1 MAYLGQGAE
10 GNFTTT
16 NAKDTFSGD
25 GSETTFTLS
34 QRGTENNVDVFVNN
48 VRQEPGVAYNIEGN
62 GTSLVFTAAPSTGTN
77 NIYVVNRGPA
87 ELSASHP
94 ASQNLEAA
102 DGTFTGDLTVD
113 TDTLK
118 VDSTNNRVGIG
129 TASSVATL
137 QIKTQTNGNAAFQN
151 STSVSGGVKI
161 NAFNDAANASVP
173 FELDGSTL
181 QFNIAATEKMRID
194 GSGNVGIGT
203 TSPSYK
209 LHVKDSSSAF
219 AFLDSSGD
227 AMIALDGSNGDFAGG
242 DYFTIEADSNPNLKF
257 TQGGTERMRIQSG
270 GGISFNGD
278 TAAANALDDY
288 EEGTWTPVLQGS
300 TTAGTFSASGINA
313 RYIKIGRSV
322 TCHLA
327 LSGVTFSGAA
337 GQLYLTGLPFISTD
351 LSSSPSGG
359 AAPLFRN
366 ISWTGSYVSNHVRE
380 NTGRCEFWG
389 ITSGGTYSALQT
401 TNVGSSPELYITF
414 NYESAA

>member
-113 TDTLK
+113 TSTLK

-129 TASSVATL
+129 TSSPREKLDVIGDVIIESAYDGTQFIRNVDVASVGLAGHY
-137 QIKTQTNGNAAFQN
+137 IGIGAKYNGNPVTPVVLA
-151 STSVSGGVKI
+151 
-161 NAFNDAANASVP
+161 
-173 FELDGSTL
+173 GSTDSDGTAGSFSIRL
-181 QFNIAATEKMRID
+181 DDSEKMRI
-194 GSGNVGIGT
+194 
-203 TSPSYK
+203 
-209 LHVKDSSSAF
+209 L
-219 AFLDSSGD
+219 
-227 AMIALDGSNGDFAGG
+227 
-242 DYFTIEADSNPNLKF
+242 
-257 TQGGTERMRIQSG
+257 SG
-270 GGISFNGD
+270 GGLTFNGD

-288 EEGTWTPVLQGS
+288 EEGTWTPTLGGSSSNPTVSYSSLRSGTYVKIGKLVYCTFIMDISSRSGGSGTALISGLPYTAENNNASYGNQPLLIDRLAGDYRQVSSQTEPNQSYAVMIRNAGS
-300 TTAGTFSASGINA
+300 TGS
-313 RYIKIGRSV
+313 
-322 TCHLA
+322 H
-327 LSGVTFSGAA
+327 SGVDV
-337 GQLYLTGLPFISTD
+337 ST
-351 LSSSPSGG
+351 LANMSC
-359 AAPLFRN
+359 R
-366 ISWTGSYVSNHVRE
+366 
-380 NTGRCEFWG
+380 
-389 ITSGGTYSALQT
+389 GTIIYRAS
-401 TNVGSSPELYITF
+401 
-414 NYESAA
+414 

>member
-113 TDTLK
+113 TDTLY

-129 TASSVATL
+129 TSSPTRNLHVNSGTSNVVAR
-137 QIKTQTNGNAAFQN
+137 FE
-151 STSVSGGVKI
+151 STDADAYVNFVSSGGEALVGSSG
-161 NAFNDAANASVP
+161 NDLVFYPA
-173 FELDGSTL
+173 G
-181 QFNIAATEKMRID
+181 TEK
-194 GSGNVGIGT
+194 
-203 TSPSYK
+203 
-209 LHVKDSSSAF
+209 A
-219 AFLDSSGD
+219 
-227 AMIALDGSNGDFAGG
+227 
-242 DYFTIEADSNPNLKF
+242 
-257 TQGGTERMRIQSG
+257 RIQSG

-288 EEGTWTPVLQGS
+288 EEGTWTPVLKANNGTKTWTYNGQ
-300 TTAGTFSASGINA
+300 AGKYT
-313 RYIKIGRSV
+313 KIGDTV
-322 TCHLA
+322 TA
-327 LSGVTFSGAA
+327 WFNIQLSSNGSGTDGHA
-337 GQLYLTGLPFISTD
+337 YVDGLPFASGVGFSVYTVAWKQLVETSD
-351 LSSSPSGG
+351 VGLMLRLSHANSYFWVLDGSSSYPDITYINTSSFTNDRRLRGQ
-359 AAPLFRN
+359 F
-366 ISWTGSYVSNHVRE
+366 TYKVS
-380 NTGRCEFWG
+380 
-389 ITSGGTYSALQT
+389 
-401 TNVGSSPELYITF
+401 
-414 NYESAA
+414 

>member
-25 GSETTFTLS
+25 GAETTFTLS

-62 GTSLVFTAAPSTGTN
+62 GTSLVFTAAPSSGTN

-113 TDTLK
+113 TSTLK

-129 TASSVATL
+129 TINPSQALTVNGAGARIYLTGANEDIDMDGSSNG
-137 QIKTQTNGNAAFQN
+137 QIQIDGNGYTGAIALNAAGMQIYN
-151 STSVSGGVKI
+151 
-161 NAFNDAANASVP
+161 N
-173 FELDGSTL
+173 
-181 QFNIAATEKMRID
+181 
-194 GSGNVGIGT
+194 
-203 TSPSYK
+203 
-209 LHVKDSSSAF
+209 
-219 AFLDSSGD
+219 SSGR
-227 AMIALDGSNGDFAGG
+227 AIIFGTN
-242 DYFTIEADSNPNLKF
+242 E
-257 TQGGTERMRIQSG
+257 TERVRIQAG

-389 ITSGGTYSALQT
+389 ITSGGSYSALQT
-401 TNVGSSPELYITF
+401 TNVGSSPEMYLTF